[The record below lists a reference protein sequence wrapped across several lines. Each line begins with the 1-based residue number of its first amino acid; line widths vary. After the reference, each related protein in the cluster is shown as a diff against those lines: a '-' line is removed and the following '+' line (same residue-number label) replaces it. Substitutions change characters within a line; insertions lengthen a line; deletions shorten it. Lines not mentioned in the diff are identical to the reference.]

1 MILKNNFH
9 LIINIQ
15 KNIINY
21 CLILVFFFIQISL
34 NFLSVFSISQP
45 YLMVIFLFLLINNSE
60 ESPSGL
66 TLILLGLFY
75 DLITGTHL
83 GVHSLFFYLIKNLS
97 IFFEW
102 KYNISKNN
110 GKWLLFSL
118 VYIFTLLI
126 TKFVFFI
133 TIFKIP
139 DIFSISF
146 NLGCTLLL
154 FPIISFIFDL
164 PKFLLNFLTK

>member
-9 LIINIQ
+9 LIFHFQ

-60 ESPSGL
+60 ESPSGIA
-66 TLILLGLFY
+66 LILLGLFY

-102 KYNISKNN
+102 KYNISKNY

-118 VYIFTLLI
+118 VYISTLLI

-139 DIFSISF
+139 DIYSISF

-164 PKFLLNFLTK
+164 PKFLLNFLSK

>member
-21 CLILVFFFIQISL
+21 CLILVCFFIQISL
-34 NFLSVFSISQP
+34 NFLSVFSISQT

-102 KYNISKNN
+102 KYNISKNY

-118 VYIFTLLI
+118 VYISTLLI

>member
-21 CLILVFFFIQISL
+21 CLILVCFFIQISL

-60 ESPSGL
+60 ESPSGI

-102 KYNISKNN
+102 KYNISKNY

-118 VYIFTLLI
+118 VYISTLLI

>member
-60 ESPSGL
+60 ESPSGIA
-66 TLILLGLFY
+66 LILLGLFY

-102 KYNISKNN
+102 KYNISKNY

-118 VYIFTLLI
+118 VYISTLLI

-139 DIFSISF
+139 DIYSISF

-164 PKFLLNFLTK
+164 PKFLLNFLSK

>member
-60 ESPSGL
+60 ESPSGIA
-66 TLILLGLFY
+66 LILLGLFY

-102 KYNISKNN
+102 KYNISKNY

-118 VYIFTLLI
+118 VYISTLLI

-139 DIFSISF
+139 DIYSISF

-164 PKFLLNFLTK
+164 PKFLLNFLNK